1 MTAPVSRDGI
11 QEAGESV
18 VLPADWRGDAK
29 TPLDA
34 DTAFNGFISTNVV
47 FALAQLGVFTWF
59 DDAGRLDVPE
69 YCRTHHLRETVFRRL
84 LSAAEAFGYLVV
96 TGDRVTPTPAWS
108 DLREKIGFF
117 TWGVGG
123 YHDVFASAASLA
135 RGDRVFGQDVLRDEA
150 MVALG
155 SAQADLALM
164 RHILDEQVA
173 ELDFSVIADLGSG
186 ISERV
191 SRLVKSRPGA
201 RGLGL
206 DISASATELAAGTV
220 ERHGLTDRVQPICAD
235 VLDVLFRGR
244 RIEGADR
251 VDIAMSFMF
260 LHDLLV
266 DPSTRMDVIPALRK
280 AFPNA
285 HTFLLGDTT
294 VRPRSG
300 DGALPVF
307 SSGFELAHALMG
319 VPIYTREEYEDLFR
333 EGGLHLRRTIPFGA
347 PHTYLFVLEA
357 Q

>member
-11 QEAGESV
+11 QEESDGV
-18 VLPADWRGDAK
+18 LLPADWRGGAK

-47 FALAQLGVFTWF
+47 FALAQLGLFTWF
-59 DDAGRLDVPE
+59 DDNGRLDIPE
-69 YCRTHHLRETVFRRL
+69 YCRAGQLDETVLRRL
-84 LSAAEAFGYLVV
+84 LSAAETFGYLVL
-96 TGDRVTPTPAWS
+96 TGDTVAPTPAW
-108 DLREKIGFF
+108 DELRRKIGFF

-123 YHDVFASAASLA
+123 YHDVFANAASLA
-135 RGDRVFGQDVLRDEA
+135 RGERVFGTDVLRDEG

-164 RHILDEQVA
+164 RHILDEQIA
-173 ELDFSVIADLGSG
+173 ALDFSVLADLGSG

-206 DISASATELAAGTV
+206 DISASATRLAAGTV
-220 ERHGLTDRVQPICAD
+220 ARHGLTDRVQPICAD

-244 RIEGADR
+244 RIEGADE
-251 VDIAMSFMF
+251 VDVAMSFMF

-266 DPSTRMDVIPALRK
+266 DPGTRGDVIPALRK

-294 VRPRSG
+294 VRPRGEG
-300 DGALPVF
+300 DTLPVF

-319 VPIYTREEYEDLFR
+319 VPIYTREEYENLFR

>member
-1 MTAPVSRDGI
+1 M
-11 QEAGESV
+11 
-18 VLPADWRGDAK
+18 
-29 TPLDA
+29 
-34 DTAFNGFISTNVV
+34 
-47 FALAQLGVFTWF
+47 FALEQLGLFAWF
-59 DDAGRLDVPE
+59 DESNHLNVTE
-69 YCRTHHLRETVFRRL
+69 YCRLRKLDESVFRQL
-84 LSAAEAFGYLVV
+84 LSVAEAFGQLVV
-96 TGDRVTPTPAWS
+96 TGDRVTPAPAWS
-108 DLREKIGFF
+108 ELRRKIGFF

-123 YHDVFASAASLA
+123 YHDVFAGAAA
-135 RGDRVFGQDVLRDEA
+135 ITRGERVFGRDVLRNEA

-155 SAQADLALM
+155 SAQADMALM
-164 RHILDEQVA
+164 RHLLDEQIA

-191 SRLVKSRPGA
+191 CRLVASRPGA

-220 ERHGLTDRVQPICAD
+220 ERYGLTDRVQPICAD

-244 RIEGADR
+244 RIEGADQ
-251 VDIAMSFMF
+251 VDVATSFMF

-294 VRPRSG
+294 VRPRGEG
-300 DGALPVF
+300 DTLPVF

-319 VPIYTREEYEDLFR
+319 VPIYTREEYENLFR

>member
-1 MTAPVSRDGI
+1 VTAPVSRDGLH
-11 QEAGESV
+11 ALDDGV
-18 VLPADWRGDAK
+18 FPPADWCGDAK

-47 FALAQLGVFTWF
+47 FALEQLGLFAWF
-59 DDAGRLDVPE
+59 AGSGRLDVAE
-69 YCRTHHLRETVFRRL
+69 YSRLRQLDEVVFRRL
-84 LSAAEAFGYLVV
+84 LSAAEAFGYLTV

-108 DLREKIGFF
+108 ELRRKIGFF

-123 YHDVFASAASLA
+123 YHDVFANAAA
-135 RGDRVFGQDVLRDEA
+135 ITRGERVFGKDVLRNEA

-164 RHILDEQVA
+164 RHILDEQIA
-173 ELDFSVIADLGSG
+173 ALDFSVLADLGSG

-191 SRLVKSRPGA
+191 CRLVKSRPGT
-201 RGLGL
+201 RGIGL
-206 DISASATELAAGTV
+206 DISASATDLAAGTV
-220 ERHGLTDRVQPICAD
+220 ERHELTDRVRPICAD
-235 VLDVLFRGR
+235 VLDVLFHGR
-244 RIEGADR
+244 RIEGADQ
-251 VDIAMSFMF
+251 VDVAMSFMF

-266 DPSTRMDVIPALRK
+266 DPGTRMDVIPALRK
-280 AFPNA
+280 AFPHA
-285 HTFLLGDTT
+285 HTFLLADTT
-294 VRPRSG
+294 VRPRG
-300 DGALPVF
+300 EGEELPVF

-319 VPIYTREEYEDLFR
+319 VPIYTREEYENLFH

>member
-11 QEAGESV
+11 PEAGESV
-18 VLPADWRGDAK
+18 FLPADWRGDAK

-34 DTAFNGFISTNVV
+34 DTAFNGFIATNLV
-47 FALAQLGVFTWF
+47 FALEQLGLFTWF
-59 DDAGRLDVPE
+59 DENGRLDVPE
-69 YCRTHHLRETVFRRL
+69 YCQVRQLNETVFRRL
-84 LSAAEAFGYLVV
+84 LSAAEGFGYLVV
-96 TGDRVTPTPAWS
+96 SGDQVTPAPAW
-108 DLREKIGFF
+108 DELRRKIGFF

-123 YHDVFASAASLA
+123 YHDVFASAASIA
-135 RGDRVFGQDVLRDEA
+135 REERVFGKDVLRNEA

-164 RHILDEQVA
+164 RHLLDEQIA

-191 SRLVKSRPGA
+191 CRLVKSRQGA

-220 ERHGLTDRVQPICAD
+220 ERHGLADRVQPICAD

-244 RIEGADR
+244 RIEGADQ
-251 VDIAMSFMF
+251 VDVAMSFMF

-266 DPSTRMDVIPALRK
+266 DPTTRHDVIPALRK

-294 VRPRSG
+294 VRPRG
-300 DGALPVF
+300 ENDTLPVF
-307 SSGFELAHALMG
+307 SSGFEMAHALMG
-319 VPIYTREEYEDLFR
+319 VPIYTREQYEDLFR